1 MKECYEIYYKD
12 CRDNE
17 EDEETKKETVYI
29 SIKMP
34 DRLMNESADSLGV
47 ETTLTFNHTDVF
59 VKCPYNKYAP
69 FAFNVFDA
77 DEKLEC
83 IEDYLG

>member
-1 MKECYEIYYKD
+1 MKDCYEIFYKEM
-12 CRDNE
+12 RKSL

-34 DRLMNESADSLGV
+34 ERLMNETADKLGV

-59 VKCPYNKYAP
+59 VKCPYNKYVP
-69 FAFNVFDA
+69 FSFNVFDA

-83 IEDYLG
+83 IEEYLG

>member
-12 CRDNE
+12 CRENE

-59 VKCPYNKYAP
+59 VKCPYNKYVP

-77 DEKLEC
+77 DE
-83 IEDYLG
+83 